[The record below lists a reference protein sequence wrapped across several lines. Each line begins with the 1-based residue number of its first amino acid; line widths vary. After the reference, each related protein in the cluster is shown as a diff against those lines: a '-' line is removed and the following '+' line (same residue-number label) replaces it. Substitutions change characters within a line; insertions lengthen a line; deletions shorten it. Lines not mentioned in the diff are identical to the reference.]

1 MEYAANVLASMP
13 FREASIAARGLLYTL
28 RLECWVNGQVPS
40 DPKRL
45 CRVLGLQDDLAPL
58 LPEIASFF
66 DIDGEHM
73 TCIDIEL
80 YRAEAKARQE
90 KLSAGGKAGADKT
103 NFNRKITGAATPS
116 ANPSATPSATPSTTP
131 SGSRRPL
138 RLDQVNLD
146 QVNSIQTQSL
156 EGGSTY
162 KDFVDEYESH
172 EA

>member
-1 MEYAANVLASMP
+1 MSQKKRPAPAYMEYAANVLASMS

-28 RLECWVNGQVPS
+28 RLECWVNGKVPS

-45 CRVLGLQDDLAPL
+45 SRVLGVPDDLALL

-103 NFNRKITGAATPS
+103 NFNRRITG
-116 ANPSATPSATPSTTP
+116 SATPSATP

-156 EGGSTY
+156 EGGSTC